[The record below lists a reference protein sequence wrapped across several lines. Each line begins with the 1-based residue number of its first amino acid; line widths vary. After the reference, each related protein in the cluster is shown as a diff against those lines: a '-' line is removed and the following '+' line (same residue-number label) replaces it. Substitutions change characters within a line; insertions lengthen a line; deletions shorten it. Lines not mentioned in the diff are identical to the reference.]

1 MQIQNLRLPVAAIAL
16 VIWALSWCKPAPFVY
31 YTCQKIPMYCLRG
44 FPSRLP
50 RFAKVTYEKLDLK
63 SWLSK
68 FETTKQIPKK
78 EVPWFK
84 NTSSFWE
91 KKTGCFW
98 HYKTP
103 PKLDPS
109 FLYKKLS
116 IIVVQYMALTG
127 QSDLKTTPPTDKKI
141 PLADSE
147 NNTVTRTWPSF
158 SI

>member
-16 VIWALSWCKPAPFVY
+16 VIWALSWCKPTPFIY

-84 NTSSFWE
+84 NTSSFW

-116 IIVVQYMALTG
+116 VIVVQYMALTG
-127 QSDLKTTPPTDKKI
+127 QSDLKTTPPTDKKF
-141 PLADSE
+141 
-147 NNTVTRTWPSF
+147 PSL
-158 SI
+158 IVKITL